1 MLGTTETLDNPDT
14 IDKESLNGKPC
25 QDEFLVEDFLVV
37 DIAWPKRRSLAKFAE
52 ATDTAIQLKSKYT
65 QILFLFSTPCVDAKT
80 GSPSFSLYAL
90 TLKSLEFQTPF
101 GCSASFSRISML
113 LGFGGWQVSPWRLMD
128 HGILLG
134 LCLKDF
140 WSLWCRN
147 AGHLMTGFWNST
159 KISCLSSQ
167 RNSNVFMQHVSDSHF
182 NRRVGLAG
190 GLSSEAALA
199 AAIQLEGWESWWACG
214 CHNSRAFSN
223 IVMLDFRKWACG
235 GMWGSLS
242 GVVAPGAADWLGKLE
257 DGFWQ
262 STDSFAQWTESS
274 AASACRKWEQNWI
287 AHTCLAINCALSF
300 NCKQPQ
306 SLRRAYGC
314 GDSRMSSRVSVVSL
328 AVKSLTERSPQWRW
342 AQRNTLSEQ
351 CKCHMDLIAHQKMPT
366 PHKLCKQLTRRCDQE
381 QDRIMWNCHG
391 PFAVENEHTAALV
404 TKNTSHWKNQNQ
416 TFVIRLLLGVV
427 GPFNKCS

>member
-1 MLGTTETLDNPDT
+1 
-14 IDKESLNGKPC
+14 
-25 QDEFLVEDFLVV
+25 
-37 DIAWPKRRSLAKFAE
+37 
-52 ATDTAIQLKSKYT
+52 
-65 QILFLFSTPCVDAKT
+65 
-80 GSPSFSLYAL
+80 
-90 TLKSLEFQTPF
+90 
-101 GCSASFSRISML
+101 
-113 LGFGGWQVSPWRLMD
+113 
-128 HGILLG
+128 
-134 LCLKDF
+134 
-140 WSLWCRN
+140 
-147 AGHLMTGFWNST
+147 MTGFWNST

-167 RNSNVFMQHVSDSHF
+167 RNSNVFMQHVSTHISTGELVLQGGSRLKRRLLQLF
-182 NRRVGLAG
+182 NWKVGKVDKG
-190 GLSSEAALA
+190 
-199 AAIQLEGWESWWACG
+199 ACG

-242 GVVAPGAADWLGKLE
+242 GVAPGAADWLGKLE

-262 STDSFAQWTESS
+262 STDSFAQRAESS

-404 TKNTSHWKNQNQ
+404 TKNTSHWRIK
-416 TFVIRLLLGVV
+416 TEPLSFDCFSV
-427 GPFNKCS
+427 